1 MLPNKHLGLWRQVK
15 VILTLLP
22 GHESGVGSNP
32 TLFIRLL
39 SSRSSGVSFLPISR
53 TRLGGRRHCD
63 LMGHRL
69 LWHSTFE
76 QKECLE

>member
-1 MLPNKHLGLWRQVK
+1 MLANMHLGLWRQVK

-39 SSRSSGVSFLPISR
+39 SSRSSGNIFLQFS
-53 TRLGGRRHCD
+53 LAGAGA
-63 LMGHRL
+63 LN
-69 LWHSTFE
+69 
-76 QKECLE
+76 